1 MKFCNSKNRLRRC
14 KLINRLRR
22 TVLCR
27 YLSFP
32 LKSLLIDKFLFIWI
46 VTTFVG
52 GLFTL
57 FADFLLGKEHAVV
70 DTLKTG
76 NVYLFSITLLIPT
89 VADCLLF
96 FPAEEGNR
104 EYNAKIQQDPSVKES
119 LEELIPLLKIKSI
132 TRHVVV
138 ILALSLLVIFISLF
152 LYLGEYKEKVSF
164 QIISAFFS
172 VYISFYYYCLNR
184 VSQYKHNY
192 EEDYLDDERKSMLSL
207 TEESHSESY
216 GPIDNISNVNLEPLI
231 RKESLELD
239 RASVA
244 SDSNTETK
252 TWAETMED
260 LDKLVAEKGANQ
272 DNEE

>member
-1 MKFCNSKNRLRRC
+1 MKFCNIKNRLCRSA
-14 KLINRLRR
+14 LY
-22 TVLCR
+22 R
-27 YLSFP
+27 YLIFP
-32 LKSLLIDKFLFIWI
+32 IRSLVIDKFLFIWI
-46 VTTFVG
+46 VTTFFG

-57 FADFLLGKEHAVV
+57 FADSLLGKEHAVA

-104 EYNAKIQQDPSVKES
+104 EYNAKIQQDSSVKES
-119 LEELIPLLKIKSI
+119 VEELIPLLKIKSI

-152 LYLGEYKEKVSF
+152 LYLGEYKEKISF
-164 QIISAFFS
+164 QIISALFS

-192 EEDYLDDERKSMLSL
+192 EEDYLSVEKNGMFEL
-207 TEESHSESY
+207 TKESDSESC
-216 GPIDNISNVNLEPLI
+216 GSIGNVKNSNSNPLI
-231 RKESLELD
+231 EQKSLESK

-244 SDSNTETK
+244 SNSNTETEA
-252 TWAETMED
+252 WEEGMEA
-260 LDKLVAEKGANQ
+260 LDKLVAERGANQ